1 MEHERL
7 AFPPGILPFP
17 PCYIGIFP
25 MQIEKVYE
33 PQRFEPHWAQ
43 WWIDSGVF
51 RASAK
56 SSAPAFSLVIPP
68 PNVTGS
74 LHIGHM
80 LEHAEIDVTIRWHRM
95 LGENVLWLPGTDH
108 AGIATQMVV
117 ARKLAAEGVNYRD
130 LGREKFEAKVWEWK
144 QESGDTI
151 KRQMIR
157 LGASCD
163 WSRERFTL
171 DEGLSRAV
179 REVFVRLYEKDLIY
193 RGEYMVNWCPRCH
206 TAISDLEVTHA
217 DVQGHMWHIR
227 YPVNGMPDRY
237 VVVATTRPETMLGDT
252 AVAINPKDERY
263 TDLHGRTV
271 QLPLVDR
278 EIPIILDDLADPAF
292 GTGVVKVTPA
302 HDPNDFEAGRR
313 HNLPRVKV
321 IDENGAMTAEAGVYA
336 GLDRAEARKKVLAD
350 LEAAGWLV
358 RTEDYALSLGKCSRC
373 STAVEP
379 LVSKQWFVKTKP
391 LAEKA
396 IAAVETGRIEFIPA
410 NWSKTYFEWMYNIR
424 DWCISRQLWW
434 GHRIP
439 AWHCQDCKETTV
451 ARETPAICPRCGS
464 ARLEQETD
472 VLDTW
477 FSSGLWPFSTLGWPD
492 QTEDLAAFYPTSLLI
507 TGFDILFFWV
517 ARMAMLG
524 IEFMGDVPFRHVYIH
539 GLVRDADRQKMSKT
553 KGNTIDPLVVTE
565 KYGTDA
571 VRMALLQGAAPGTD
585 IVLTEER
592 MASSRDF
599 ANKIWNAARF
609 LFMNMERSGVE
620 PWVPDSLE
628 EFRPEQHPGTLEVA
642 VEDRW
647 IFSRINGV
655 AETVNRA
662 IEQYRYHEAAQ
673 ELWHFFW
680 HEFCDWYVELKKLRF
695 QEGSGLN
702 ADWRNILAAFES
714 ALRLLHPVM
723 PFLTEELWQRLVKD
737 QPNRPQSIAI
747 APYPR
752 YRQEMT
758 DHDAEHE
765 IGVLQEIVT
774 MARTLRAESK
784 LDPKLQLEG
793 AIYSRGAALDVAR
806 RHAEAIQKL
815 ANVKLEFKAE
825 AAPRAAAMRSTAQFD
840 LVLRLPQ
847 AQLEAQRKR
856 LEKDREQLA
865 KNIANSK
872 RQLSDETFLGK
883 APAKVVETIRAKLV
897 DYEEQFRKI
906 EDSLNGG
913 Q

>member
-1 MEHERL
+1 
-7 AFPPGILPFP
+7 
-17 PCYIGIFP
+17 

-43 WWIDSGVF
+43 WWIDSGIF
-51 RASAK
+51 HARARNAG
-56 SSAPAFSLVIPP
+56 PVFSLVIPP

-80 LEHAEIDVTIRWHRM
+80 LEHTEIDVTVRWHRM
-95 LGENVLWLPGTDH
+95 RGENTLWLPGTDH

-117 ARKLAAEGVNYRD
+117 ERKLAEEGLTRRD
-130 LGREKFEAKVWEWK
+130 MGREKFEERVWEWK
-144 QESGDTI
+144 AQYGDTI

-171 DEGLSRAV
+171 DPGLSRAV
-179 REVFVRLYEKDLIY
+179 REVFVQLYEKGLIY

-206 TAISDLEVTHA
+206 TALSDLEVAHS
-217 DVQGHMWHIR
+217 DIQGHLWHIK
-227 YPVNGMPDRY
+227 YPVNGLAGES
-237 VVVATTRPETMLGDT
+237 VTVATTRPETMLGDT
-252 AVAINPKDERY
+252 AVAINVKDKRY
-263 TDLHGRTV
+263 TALHGRTV
-271 QLPLVDR
+271 QLPLMDR

-313 HNLPRVKV
+313 HNLPRIKV
-321 IDENGAMTAEAGVYA
+321 IDENGMMTAEAGPYA
-336 GLDRAEARKKVLAD
+336 GLDRFEARRRVVAH
-350 LEAAGWLV
+350 LEEQGLLV
-358 RTEDYALSLGKCSRC
+358 RKEDYQLSLGTCSRC
-373 STAVEP
+373 KTAVEP
-379 LVSKQWFVKTKP
+379 LVSKQWFVSTKP

-396 IAAVETGRIEFIPA
+396 IKAAETGQITFIPS

-439 AWHCQDCKETTV
+439 AWHCQECHEIIV
-451 ARETPAICPRCGS
+451 ARETPATCNRCGS
-464 ARLEQETD
+464 SKLEQDTD

-492 QTEDLAAFYPTSLLI
+492 KTEDLATYYPTSLLI

-539 GLVRDADRQKMSKT
+539 GLVRDAERQKMSKT
-553 KGNTIDPLVVTE
+553 RGNTIDPLVVTE

-592 MASSRDF
+592 MVSSRDF

-609 LFMNMERSGVE
+609 LFLNMERAGVE
-620 PWVPDSLE
+620 PWAPASLE
-628 EFRPEQHPGTLEVA
+628 EFKPEADAETLEIA
-642 VEDRW
+642 IEDRW
-647 IFSRINGV
+647 IFSRLNNV
-655 AETVNRA
+655 AEQTNRA

-673 ELWHFFW
+673 LLWHFIW
-680 HEFCDWYVELKKLRF
+680 HEFCDWYLELKKLRF
-695 QEGSGLN
+695 RENSGLN
-702 ADWRNILAAFES
+702 SDWRNILAAFET
-714 ALRLLHPVM
+714 ALRLLHPAM
-723 PFLTEELWQRLVKD
+723 PFLTEELWQRLAKSAEAGAAGGS
-737 QPNRPQSIAI
+737 RPDSIAL
-747 APYPR
+747 AQYPQ
-752 YRQEMT
+752 YRQELT
-758 DHDAEHE
+758 DFGAERE
-765 IGVLQEIVT
+765 VSALQEIVT

-784 LDPKLQLEG
+784 LDPKQQLKG
-793 AIYSRGAALDVAR
+793 VLYSRTGALDIAR
-806 RHAEAIQKL
+806 RHAGAIEKL
-815 ANVKLEFKAE
+815 ANVRLDFADT
-825 AAPRAAAMRSTAQFD
+825 AAPQAAAMKSAPEFD
-840 LVLRLPQ
+840 LVLELPQ

-856 LEKDREQLA
+856 LEKERDQLT
-865 KNIANSK
+865 KNVASSR
-872 RQLSDETFLGK
+872 RQLSDDVFLGK
-883 APAKVVETIRAKLV
+883 APAPVVESIRRKLA
-897 DYEEQFRKI
+897 DYEEQLRKI
-906 EDSLNGG
+906 EGALNGNA
-913 Q
+913 